1 MILIDLSHTS
11 HTRARTGVQKVSR
24 SLFSA
29 LAASQREEVCAVTWD
44 PFRQAWRAL
53 LPFESEAL
61 SDETTGNHR
70 GARWPLSWKIR
81 GRVERWTNKSAPS
94 LAPASRL
101 IVPEIFSAE
110 IAVQLPNLSRR
121 IMGPRVALFH
131 DAIAL
136 KLPEL
141 TPTKT
146 IARSPAYLR
155 ELLTFDGIAA
165 VSEDSRNAL
174 VDWWRW
180 LGIPHTPEVTT
191 LPLAVDAPKA
201 DPVLGRNT
209 RFPVVLCVGTLEGR
223 KNHLAL
229 LEACETLW
237 TQGHRFE
244 LRLVGM
250 AHPETGKT
258 ALQRVHALQNTG
270 RPLRYDGAADE
281 KSLSAAYHECAFT
294 VYPSRMEGF
303 GLPVLES
310 LSYGKPCICSAQGAL
325 GEASRDGGCL
335 ALPSVDSASLASA
348 IAWLLANPEQYLR
361 LSFAAKERTQKSW
374 ATYASDLLT
383 WMNSLKTRSFST
395 G

>member
-61 SDETTGNHR
+61 SDETTGTHR

-121 IMGPRVALFH
+121 IMGPRVTLFH

-141 TPTKT
+141 TPTK
-146 IARSPAYLR
+146 
-155 ELLTFDGIAA
+155 
-165 VSEDSRNAL
+165 
-174 VDWWRW
+174 
-180 LGIPHTPEVTT
+180 
-191 LPLAVDAPKA
+191 
-201 DPVLGRNT
+201 
-209 RFPVVLCVGTLEGR
+209 
-223 KNHLAL
+223 
-229 LEACETLW
+229 
-237 TQGHRFE
+237 
-244 LRLVGM
+244 
-250 AHPETGKT
+250 
-258 ALQRVHALQNTG
+258 
-270 RPLRYDGAADE
+270 
-281 KSLSAAYHECAFT
+281 
-294 VYPSRMEGF
+294 
-303 GLPVLES
+303 
-310 LSYGKPCICSAQGAL
+310 
-325 GEASRDGGCL
+325 
-335 ALPSVDSASLASA
+335 
-348 IAWLLANPEQYLR
+348 
-361 LSFAAKERTQKSW
+361 
-374 ATYASDLLT
+374 
-383 WMNSLKTRSFST
+383 
-395 G
+395 